1 MNDKHHGHSQPAD
14 LRLRFPLPTG
24 TRIDHYVILEV
35 LGAGGFGITYL
46 AEHAVLGKKYAIK
59 EYFPQAFSYREG
71 SSVRPTT
78 SDGATYKWGLE
89 RFTTEAQALARFKH
103 RAIVDVIGIFQTNG
117 TAYIVLAYED
127 GRDLR
132 SWMRHL
138 GRPPTQEEIDKIV
151 EPLLSALEEI
161 HKRNLMHR
169 DIAPDNLLIR
179 DDGAPVL
186 IDFGSARESVQSR
199 SNAMSAIVKHGY
211 SPPEQYS
218 SRSDLQGPWTDI
230 YALAATLYKAITGN
244 TPPESTERM
253 MHDVIPSI
261 GQVAQGPY
269 RRSFL
274 EAVDWG
280 LRLRPE
286 ERPQNVT
293 SWRELIFRGTGR
305 RFDETP
311 NAIPAVQRPSS
322 PPRRPVGRRSTP
334 RPSDPQGE
342 GAAAVVA
349 KPSTPTGAPSSS
361 PSSSA
366 PPLSV
371 RLTETGRPD
380 LSMLDELE
388 KRHDEE
394 QPAESTFDHASARKV
409 YLAIT
414 GLVGGGIGGALC
426 SVFLAS
432 VFASSCF
439 ADSCIMSY
447 FLPCTLLGAILG
459 LAGGLYYAKASEDPD
474 KPADGTGAF

>member
-1 MNDKHHGHSQPAD
+1 MNDKHGHSQPAD

-24 TRIDHYVILEV
+24 TRIDHYVIHEV

-71 SSVRPTT
+71 TSVRPTT
-78 SDGATYKWGLE
+78 TDGATYKWGLE

-103 RAIVDVIGIFQTNG
+103 PAIVDVTGIFQTNG

-132 SWMRHL
+132 AWMRHL
-138 GRPPTQEEIDKIV
+138 KRPPTQEEIDKIV

-161 HKRNLMHR
+161 HNRNLMHR

-179 DDGAPVL
+179 DDGSPVL

-230 YALAATLYKAITGN
+230 YALAATLYKVITGN

-261 GQVAQGPY
+261 GQVAQGSY

-305 RFDETP
+305 RFNEAQD
-311 NAIPAVQRPSS
+311 AIPPVQRPSS
-322 PPRRPVGRRSTP
+322 PPRRPARRSSP
-334 RPSDPQGE
+334 RQPSSGGD
-342 GAAAVVA
+342 AAVVS
-349 KPSTPTGAPSSS
+349 KPPSGASSSS
-361 PSSSA
+361 PSGSK

-380 LSMLDELE
+380 LSMLDEIE
-388 KRHDEE
+388 KQQQEN
-394 QPAESTFDHASARKV
+394 QQAESTFDHASARKV
-409 YLAIT
+409 YFAIA
-414 GLVGGGIGGALC
+414 GLIGGAVGGALC

-432 VFASSCF
+432 IFASSCF

-447 FLPCTLLGAILG
+447 FLPCTLVGAILG
-459 LAGGLYYAKASEDPD
+459 LAGGLYYGKASDDPD
-474 KPADGTGAF
+474 STADTF